1 MLRDKLLSPTR
12 QVSSNTSDPGGF
24 RQSWLHHLQGS
35 GQNKNV
41 RPQTGVVSPLH
52 ETVSAQNFLQIRS
65 STGPHLIFGWDLG
78 REPMESP
85 AECTA
90 ALPA

>member
-12 QVSSNTSDPGGF
+12 QVSSNTADPGGF

-41 RPQTGVVSPLH
+41 RPQPGVVSPLH
-52 ETVSAQNFLQIRS
+52 ETVSAQFPADRVQHWAS
-65 STGPHLIFGWDLG
+65 FDTWVGLG
-78 REPMESP
+78 ER
-85 AECTA
+85 AHGVTC
-90 ALPA
+90 